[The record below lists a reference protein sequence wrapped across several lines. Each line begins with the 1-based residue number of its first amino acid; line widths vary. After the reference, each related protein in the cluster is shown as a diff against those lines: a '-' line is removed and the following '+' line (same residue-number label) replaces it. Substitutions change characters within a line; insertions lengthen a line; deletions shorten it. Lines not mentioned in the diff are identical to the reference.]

1 MWRVTYEIVT
11 PESAE
16 HGDAAERGFVSEG
29 ESSLRYALELAA
41 GPYAR
46 PPALAADSWPITG
59 AIRWLDFD
67 HGEDSSNGA
76 RLTRSLHIPEHITA
90 ASRLRLARYCQ
101 LI

>member
-16 HGDAAERGFVSEG
+16 QGDAAERGFISEG

-46 PPALAADSWPITG
+46 PPAIQADSSPISG

-67 HGEDSSNGA
+67 HGQDMKTGA
-76 RLTRSLHIPEHITA
+76 HELRSLHIPDKITA